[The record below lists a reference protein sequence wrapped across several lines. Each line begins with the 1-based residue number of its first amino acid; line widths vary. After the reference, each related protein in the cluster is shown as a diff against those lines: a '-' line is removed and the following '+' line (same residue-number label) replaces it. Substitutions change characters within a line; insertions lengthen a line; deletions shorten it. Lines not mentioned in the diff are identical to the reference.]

1 MNMKLNFT
9 HKIAFI
15 YTALMLCVLALVAA
29 VASYWFSDYTDRLYY
44 DFLEERAYAIG
55 QQNLDRFNGSE
66 AYEAYR
72 RHRKFVAVHPVSSQ
86 IVLDADNDQPQQRR
100 ENQKVLRRLLTSVQ
114 LHDLLQHKIVHFRH
128 HDNLGVAVYYPK
140 QEGDFIVIV
149 TLNEHL
155 GDFLQNQF
163 AYWLVAIVAL
173 FVIIVFLVG
182 KIYTQRYIN
191 RLDEALQREKQFV
204 HHASHELN
212 NPLTAIRGECEI
224 MLLKPRN
231 GEEYVGA
238 LGRIEDESKR
248 MGQIIKQLLYLS
260 SAMEEDKG
268 NDLEPICWR
277 EFLKQFAAEDR
288 VVLNVETEDNAVIE
302 ANPYLLKMAM
312 ANVVSNALKYSNC
325 QVVITLSAGEISV
338 ADQGIGI
345 PKKELSLIWQ
355 PFYRASNTHGYKG
368 GGIGM
373 SLASRIFKLY
383 GVKMEVKSKEHVG
396 TTVFLKY

>member
-1 MNMKLNFT
+1 MKLNFT

-15 YTALMLCVLALVAA
+15 YTALMLCVLALVAV
-29 VASYWFSDYTDRLYY
+29 VASYWLSDYTDRLYY
-44 DFLEERAYAIG
+44 DFLEDRAYAIG

-72 RHRKFVAVHPVSSQ
+72 RHRKFVAVHPVSQQ
-86 IVLDADNDQPQQRR
+86 IVLDADNDQPQQRQ
-100 ENQKVLRRLLTSVQ
+100 ENQKVLNHLLTPSQ
-114 LHDLLQHKIVHFRH
+114 QRDLLRHKLVHFRH
-128 HDNLGVAVYYPK
+128 HDNLGVAIYYPK

-163 AYWLVAIVAL
+163 AYWLIAIVAL
-173 FVIIVFLVG
+173 FIIIVFLVG

-191 RLDEALQREKQFV
+191 RLDEALLREKQFV

-238 LGRIEDESKR
+238 LGRIEEESKR
-248 MGQIIKQLLYLS
+248 MSQIIKQLLYLS
-260 SAMEEDKG
+260 SALEEDKG
-268 NDLEPICWR
+268 NDQEPIYWC
-277 EFLKQFAAEDR
+277 EFLKQFAADNR
-288 VVLNVETEDNAVIE
+288 VVLNIETDENAVIE

-312 ANVVSNALKYSNC
+312 GNVVRNALKYSC
-325 QVVITLSAGEISV
+325 SQVVITLSAGEISV
-338 ADQGIGI
+338 ADNGIGI
-345 PKKELSLIWQ
+345 PQKELALIWQ
-355 PFYRASNTHGYKG
+355 PFYRASNTHDYKG
-368 GGIGM
+368 GGIGI

-383 GVKMEVKSKEHVG
+383 GIKMEVQSKENVG
-396 TTVFLKY
+396 TTVFLKF